1 MFRGA
6 ARRIL
11 TAPFRQRPV
20 RWTLAAG
27 AVVGVPTYI
36 MSQDYIYIEDAQ
48 DAHKKVPPLALHPQA
63 GGKKNL
69 PIVTHQL
76 DDDEQSQQK
85 PRLVIVGGGWG
96 AVSVLRNLDKDKY
109 NVTVISENNYFLFT
123 PLLPCATV
131 GTMEPR
137 SLLEPIRKVAARV
150 HGHFLEAKATDI
162 DLDNKLLEVRGV
174 DDEDRFY
181 VPYDKLVIAVGAQSI
196 THGVE
201 GLENTVQLKTV
212 QDAINIRR
220 NVMGN
225 AEKACL
231 PTTTPE
237 ERKQLLSFVI
247 CGGGPTGIE
256 FAAELFDWINEDLV
270 KWRVCRETLQTRKC
284 QCHHQCTCG
293 SYREGQG
300 RVSSQGCCRSTTC

>member
-1 MFRGA
+1 M
-6 ARRIL
+6 L
-11 TAPFRQRPV
+11 L
-20 RWTLAAG
+20 W
-27 AVVGVPTYI
+27 VPWNQG
-36 MSQDYIYIEDAQ
+36 S
-48 DAHKKVPPLALHPQA
+48 VC
-63 GGKKNL
+63 
-69 PIVTHQL
+69 V
-76 DDDEQSQQK
+76 DDDK
-85 PRLVIVGGGWG
+85 PC
-96 AVSVLRNLDKDKY
+96 
-109 NVTVISENNYFLFT
+109 NNGCT
-123 PLLPCATV
+123 R
-131 GTMEPR
+131 R

-162 DLDNKLLEVRGV
+162 DLDNKLLEVRSV

-231 PTTTPE
+231 PTTTPQ

-270 KWRVCRETLQTRKC
+270 KWVSYYYMYIFVVGD
-284 QCHHQCTCG
+284 HHA
-293 SYREGQG
+293 
-300 RVSSQGCCRSTTC
+300 